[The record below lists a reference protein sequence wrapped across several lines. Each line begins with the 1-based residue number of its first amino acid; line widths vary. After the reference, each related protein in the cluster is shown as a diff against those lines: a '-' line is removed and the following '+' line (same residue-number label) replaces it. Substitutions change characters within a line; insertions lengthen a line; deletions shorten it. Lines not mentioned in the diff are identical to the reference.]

1 MNNLVP
7 SCLPQAYF
15 QIHSE
20 QGWAV
25 VDGEIVQRP
34 AHRSDETGEQ
44 IAAVVAQYEAWLV
57 DNPR

>member
-7 SCLPQAYF
+7 DAYF
-15 QIHSE
+15 QIHGE

-34 AHRSDETGEQ
+34 AHRSDETDEQ
-44 IAAVVAQYEAWLV
+44 IAAVVARYEAWLA
-57 DNPR
+57 DNPKR